1 MTTYRVLLAALI
13 AVAVLGCD
21 LVDPERPTPYPDTRV
36 YGNLLEVIEPADAGE
51 PWVARLRV
59 GVPRALSRAEE
70 AEGEPAP
77 EVEDGLVAEV
87 AVDADAVVV
96 ADGRFTSLD
105 AIPPGTEVVVVP
117 VLGTTRMVGS
127 STVLVQARYLL
138 DFETFASWQLPKLEL
153 PGVEREPPRT
163 DPGRVNS
170 DGMESSPVPV
180 GDGSVLYFSA
190 RLRRGPEGSL
200 LGAPR
205 PGMAPEGDGE
215 GPLERTYRTELGDDG
230 WSPPEPVELAGLA
243 DGARAAVS
251 WVAADE
257 TRALVTV
264 TAPGEPPWVGV
275 STRPAARGEWGAPQ
289 RIDALGTGD
298 ARDGVY
304 LAGSTTKLVFVSSR
318 DGGVQSDLYLHD
330 PGMERSPLP
339 LEPQLNS
346 VGDEWSPRIGPS
358 GELFFMRDERQLLRS
373 GGKLHEVRLPGPQ
386 RVVVTEAAPTA
397 DGRWV
402 FLCIPRFRPVELDQD
417 IWVAPRLGDGRLG
430 APVEVDDWRSE
441 PAG

>member
-1 MTTYRVLLAALI
+1 MTTYRVLLVAL
-13 AVAVLGCD
+13 VVGAVLGCD
-21 LVDPERPTPYPDTRV
+21 LVDPERPTPYPDTTV
-36 YGNLLEVIEPADAGE
+36 YGNLLEVIEPAGPGE

-77 EVEDGLVAEV
+77 EVDDGLVAEV

-96 ADGRFTSLD
+96 ADGRFSSLE
-105 AIPPGTEVVVVP
+105 AIAPGTEVVVLP

-138 DFETFASWQLPKLEL
+138 DFGTFARWQLPKLEQPSGG
-153 PGVEREPPRT
+153 PGAGRT
-163 DPGRVNS
+163 DPARINS
-170 DGMESSPVPV
+170 DGIESSPVPV

-190 RLRRGPEGSL
+190 RLRRGPDGAR
-200 LGAPR
+200 LGAER
-205 PGMAPEGDGE
+205 PGMGPAGDGE
-215 GPLERTYRTELGDDG
+215 HEVVRSYRTELGDDG

-243 DGARAAVS
+243 DGATATVS
-251 WVAADE
+251 WVSADE

-264 TAPGEPPWVGV
+264 APAGEPPWVGV
-275 STRPAARGEWGAPQ
+275 STRPAARGKWSTPE
-289 RIDALGTGD
+289 RVEALGAGD

-330 PGMERSPLP
+330 PGMETTPLP
-339 LEPQLNS
+339 LEPQINS
-346 VGDEWSPRIGPS
+346 VGDEWGPRVGPR

-373 GGKLHEVRLPGPQ
+373 GGKLHEVRLPGPH
-386 RVVVTEAAPTA
+386 RAVVTEAAPTG
-397 DGRWV
+397 DGHWV
-402 FLCIPRFRPVELDQD
+402 FLCLPRFRPVELDRD

-430 APVEVDDWRSE
+430 EPVEVDDWR
-441 PAG
+441 PARER